1 MIHDSKLQRK
11 LKWAI
16 IQSIHPDHVGVF
28 RDIIVRYILL
38 KPEPEP
44 YISAFSKKSPF
55 KTKLCSVQ
63 SLALMYSK
71 EEQMKDMEEQLRD
84 PLASSSSVD
93 MAVENRNGT

>member
-1 MIHDSKLQRK
+1 MFVDDTW
-11 LKWAI
+11 LKIAAEVKI
-16 IQSIHPDHVGVF
+16 NPDHDGVV
-28 RDIIVRYILL
+28 RDVIVRYILL
-38 KPEPEP
+38 KPGHEP

-84 PLASSSSVD
+84 PLASSSSV
-93 MAVENRNGT
+93 